1 MPIHVLDLERDC
13 LRVGN
18 NQLLTQGN
26 AVYVGNT
33 LNINNSIR
41 WPAEQGVVAPGSDIT
56 TSGGLRL
63 LLYPNNFGIG
73 IESSTVWYASG
84 GNHRWYSL
92 GTSLGTFSNT
102 GLNITIGANAVNL
115 SNGTSNWIGWNQ
127 SGVAAPAV
135 TTRSAGTKLV
145 LYPNI
150 SGTSVDYAIGI
161 ESSTMWFSVDGLGAQ
176 FRWYANTTQIM
187 QLNGTSGLT
196 QSVGN
201 TNIRSGVFFVDGGAS
216 RVNINST
223 ANNEAGLNVTNPGVL
238 GTIATASLVDSAT
251 DLITTGTHGWANGQQ
266 ILLRSTGTYPGG
278 TASGFLYHLCVR
290 STTTFTLHNNIAA
303 ALAGTG
309 NVDITSAGSGT
320 ITAHPVSQISSF
332 YNNNGNV
339 NFLKILNYRN
349 AAGADWTTT
358 STRLSHVVDATY
370 MGYVEFNPPG
380 FAQGVALG
388 HDRTNFM
395 TMSQAGQFLF
405 GNTTANNVMF
415 AANGNV
421 GIGTVSPGAKLDVAG
436 GGNLLLSGASTGDQL
451 IRVGSG
457 RSGNGYSYI
466 DLQGDT
472 TYSNGLRLIRLN
484 TGPNAGSSIES
495 RGTGALQF
503 VTQEA
508 APINFYTSGANLR
521 LAIVATGD
529 VSIGGAAAA
538 NTLRYFDIYNTDTG
552 ASAGSITRLVTSN
565 TAGTGLTTLDIV
577 KYKTGGAYIN
587 NNEPNSAA
595 FIAFQVGSTEH
606 LRIVSNGNV
615 GIGTSSPT
623 DLFTVNSSSAD
634 KYIRINSTN
643 VGNTGFKA
651 SFNGSNTH
659 GFDLFYYPNNAQIY
673 FDSKYPLASGTV
685 YGDIYFR
692 QNVAGTMTTRMTIK
706 ADGGSVTIPS
716 QPSFF
721 AYGSGI
727 SLSGGTWQTVST
739 GLTTT
744 SYNVGSNYN
753 TSNGRFTAPVAGKYC
768 FYAGGYFS
776 QGGNGS
782 RYAFCASVNGGSDDF
797 LAGGDMCDVDSPL
810 SSYMIIRN
818 LNAGDYVLLR
828 MFVATS
834 VTYGAGSHPG
844 FFGGYLMG

>member
-290 STTTFTLHNNIAA
+290 STTTFTLHNNIGA

-421 GIGTVSPGAKLDVAG
+421 GVGNTAPTNKLRVQGDITTVNGIHLGGTQTYNENFLVNEYAMMARMFSGADAVFGHNIYSDPSSRVLKQRNAGYYAAWIRMYYNNGIYFGTSTAAGAAGDTVCNPAGTTNEKMVLTNAGKLGIGTTTFNTNGGVLQVADGISFPATQSACSDGNTLDDYEEGTWTPELRDGATVL
-436 GGNLLLSGASTGDQL
+436 TQ
-451 IRVGSG
+451 
-457 RSGNGYSYI
+457 GYSY
-466 DLQGDT
+466 
-472 TYSNGLRLIRLN
+472 R
-484 TGPNAGSSIES
+484 
-495 RGTGALQF
+495 
-503 VTQEA
+503 
-508 APINFYTSGANLR
+508 SG
-521 LAIVATGD
+521 VYHK
-529 VSIGGAAAA
+529 IG
-538 NTLRYFDIYNTDTG
+538 RMVHIHF
-552 ASAGSITRLVTSN
+552 
-565 TAGTGLTTLDIV
+565 
-577 KYKTGGAYIN
+577 
-587 NNEPNSAA
+587 
-595 FIAFQVGSTEH
+595 
-606 LRIVSNGNV
+606 
-615 GIGTSSPT
+615 
-623 DLFTVNSSSAD
+623 
-634 KYIRINSTN
+634 
-643 VGNTGFKA
+643 GFLL
-651 SFNGSNTH
+651 S
-659 GFDLFYYPNNAQIY
+659 
-673 FDSKYPLASGTV
+673 
-685 YGDIYFR
+685 
-692 QNVAGTMTTRMTIK
+692 
-706 ADGGSVTIPS
+706 
-716 QPSFF
+716 
-721 AYGSGI
+721 
-727 SLSGGTWQTVST
+727 SLSGTSTNALRVYGLPFTSATTGGYQEPMGYAIFGQQPTAADANEVYFFVSSGQSYLEGRKLNGSDTV
-739 GLTTT
+739 
-744 SYNVGSNYN
+744 Y
-753 TSNGRFTAPVAGKYC
+753 TSNQIDGDTFCK
-768 FYAGGYFS
+768 FS
-776 QGGNGS
+776 AI
-782 RYAFCASVNGGSDDF
+782 YWV
-797 LAGGDMCDVDSPL
+797 
-810 SSYMIIRN
+810 
-818 LNAGDYVLLR
+818 
-828 MFVATS
+828 
-834 VTYGAGSHPG
+834 
-844 FFGGYLMG
+844 